1 MPFKS
6 LKNHIGSLASAV
18 VSDIASNFINQGSQK
33 DAGKVSAQL
42 LKKGP
47 FDIPESPSQKL
58 RANPLSFSPVQYP
71 LDLGSQELGHYIVFE
86 SGFLGYSPQTSGFL
100 ESSQKAKGGAFIN
113 QTSVGPAG
121 QTTQRSKK
129 ITAKLPDKS
138 TITTAIALYMPQSV
152 KVGYT
157 QNYDSDTET
166 GLAGV
171 AEATGVAVNDAE
183 GAAAKFEAAMQGIV
197 GGVATQAKEILGE
210 FVSLAG
216 MGDPVRFAA
225 KRAGVAVN
233 PRNEA
238 FYSSPSQRTFS
249 FEFDFWPRS
258 VAEAR
263 AVEKIIHIFKYNS
276 SPGFA
281 DNTQQSVFTTP
292 NYWKIKYMYNNG
304 ENPSLNRIGACF
316 CTDVQV
322 DYAPDGQFTT
332 FDGAVIDGGGVP
344 VHTKLTVSM
353 LEDRILTKRDIE
365 EGA

>member
-1 MPFKS
+1 MAFKS
-6 LKNHIGSLASAV
+6 LKNHIGNLATPFLTNMV
-18 VSDIASNFINQGSQK
+18 SNFMNSGSQK
-33 DAGKVSAQL
+33 DAGKISAQL

-47 FDIPESPSQKL
+47 FDIPNSPSQKL
-58 RANPLSFSPVQYP
+58 RENPLSFNPVQYP
-71 LDLGSQELGHYIVFE
+71 LDLGSSELGHYIMFE

-100 ESSQKAKGGAFIN
+100 DASAQA
-113 QTSVGPAG
+113 GPPS
-121 QTTQRSKK
+121 QRSRKL
-129 ITAKLPDKS
+129 TAKLPNRS
-138 TITTAIALYMPQSV
+138 ITTSAVAIYMPQSV

-171 AEATGVAVNDAE
+171 AEATGVAVGDAE

-238 FYSSPSQRTFS
+238 FYSAPSQRTFS
-249 FEFDFWPRS
+249 FEFDFWPRNPK
-258 VAEAR
+258 EAQ
-263 AVEKIIHIFKYNS
+263 AVEDIITIFKYNS

-281 DNTQQSVFTTP
+281 DKTQQSVFTVP
-292 NYWKIKYMYNNG
+292 NYWKISYMYNNG
-304 ENPSLNRIGACF
+304 ENPHLNKIGACY

-332 FDGAVIDGGGVP
+332 FDGELSEGGGVP

-353 LEDRILTKRDIE
+353 LEDRIITKQDIE
-365 EGA
+365 AGA

>member
-1 MPFKS
+1 MAFKS
-6 LKNHIGSLASAV
+6 LRNHIGSLITPF
-18 VSDIASNFINQGSQK
+18 IADAISGKK
-33 DAGKVSAQL
+33 DAKSAGKVAAQL
-42 LKKGP
+42 RKKGP
-47 FDIPESPSQKL
+47 FEIDDAVNSQL
-58 RANPLSFSPVQYP
+58 VENPLSFNPVQYP
-71 LDLGSQELGHYIVFE
+71 LDLGNNGLGHYIVFE

-100 ESSQKAKGGAFIN
+100 ENSAKTAPDASISTTETQAGGKTF
-113 QTSVGPAG
+113 
-121 QTTQRSKK
+121 QRDSK
-129 ITAKLPDKS
+129 ITSKLPDKS

-353 LEDRILTKRDIE
+353 LEDRIITKRDIE

>member
-1 MPFKS
+1 MAFKS
-6 LKNHIGSLASAV
+6 LKNHIGNLATPFLTNMV
-18 VSDIASNFINQGSQK
+18 SNFMNSGSQK
-33 DAGKVSAQL
+33 DSGKVAAQL

-47 FDIPESPSQKL
+47 FDIPNSPSQKL
-58 RANPLSFSPVQYP
+58 RENPLSFNPVQYP
-71 LDLGSQELGHYIVFE
+71 LDLGSSELGHYIMFE

-100 ESSQKAKGGAFIN
+100 QSSAE
-113 QTSVGPAG
+113 AG
-121 QTTQRSKK
+121 NRSRKL
-129 ITAKLPDKS
+129 TAKLPNRS
-138 TITTAIALYMPQSV
+138 ITTSAVAIYMPQSV

-171 AEATGVAVNDAE
+171 AEATGVAVGDAE

-238 FYSSPSQRTFS
+238 FYSSPSQRTFQ
-249 FEFDFWPRS
+249 FEFDFWPRNPK
-258 VAEAR
+258 EAD
-263 AVEKIIHIFKYNS
+263 AVKDIITIFKYNS

-281 DNTQQSVFTTP
+281 DKTQQSVFAIP
-292 NYWKIKYMYNNG
+292 NYWKIRYMYNNG
-304 ENPSLNRIGACF
+304 ENPSLNKIGACF

-332 FDGAVIDGGGVP
+332 FDGEVSEGGGVP

-353 LEDRILTKRDIE
+353 LEDRIITKRDIE